1 MKAVLLNCSLE
12 KGNKPTDTEKLLH
25 HSAHLFQSEEI
36 DIERIHLRDF
46 HINFGI
52 TPKLDGEDDWPFIFE
67 KILEADIVLFATPIA
82 MGDKT
87 SIATLILE
95 RLQGYHH
102 MKNRKGQGIFY
113 NKVGGA
119 IVSDEGDGGAPL
131 AAQSIHYR
139 LTMLGFTLP
148 PHASAICTKHFNDAT
163 ASEWACVEKEV
174 HRMTYNLIYF
184 AELLDFNPIPV
195 LELAEEE

>member
-12 KGNKPTDTEKLLH
+12 KGNKTTDTEKLLH
-25 HSAHLFQSEEI
+25 QSAQTFQGEEI
-36 DIERIHLRDF
+36 DVERIHLRDF

-52 TPKLDGEDDWPFIFE
+52 TPKLDGDDDWPFVFE

-119 IVSDEGDGGAPL
+119 IVADDGDGGAHL

-139 LTMLGFTLP
+139 LSMLGFTLP
-148 PHASAICTKHFNDAT
+148 PEASAICSKHYTDAT
-163 ASEWACVEKEV
+163 AEEWSCVEKEV
-174 HRMTYNLIYF
+174 RKMSYNLIYF
-184 AELLDFNPIPV
+184 AELLNFNPIPV
-195 LELAEEE
+195 LELAED